1 MHLPGL
7 MLALILGPAAAQP
20 LPEPAEA
27 IAAHTAVRGW
37 LESWA
42 VPAAD
47 PAASRLPSPWG
58 VSLTVRLDGR
68 VLARASANGP
78 GALRTAAEQA
88 IREARSKV
96 QVPNDALAD
105 ENLEQ
110 LGERLTLSL
119 EFYATPIPI
128 PASELTLPMAGLSPG
143 SEALVVMVG
152 SAAQERTAIS
162 GVDSQLSRG
171 VDPAREL
178 TALAAELTGDGAA
191 ALRPVAELLDAGF
204 RFARAPVVHLA
215 MPFENAAPVF
225 LDRGARR
232 IGLDEIHTDAIRRSG
247 DGIASHLRGRLWP
260 GVERYG
266 LAGDLRV
273 VTGAPSPMVA
283 PPFEQGLVAYALL
296 RHAAAAHAP
305 SGADASRE
313 AALTILRDLVAV
325 EPDEESPW
333 DRPTAAAVIAAALAM
348 VDPALRDADTELLSL
363 RVRVLNTLRG
373 AYDPAAQSFTP
384 DVPPAARGLIAW
396 ALTKAVALDPS
407 FTAERA
413 GSAVRTAFRETP
425 QGQLVAQMP
434 FLAWAE
440 LALHPT
446 GPIPAGAAL
455 DEMRAMVWDH
465 QIHRSDLRAMDQDLA
480 GGVVFTRARTVL
492 PTWQTMRPLAALASM
507 MGDERLT
514 PGTPTGGRVPGELVR
529 MTEGLRFVR
538 QLAWTGDALFL
549 ARRADQAI
557 WGVRPA
563 LWEPT
568 ASLEAGAMALLT
580 ITETLD
586 AMNAVAT
593 RSPALQSTD

>member
-7 MLALILGPAAAQP
+7 ILAIILGPAAAQP

-37 LESWA
+37 LESWS
-42 VPAAD
+42 VPADD

-78 GALRTAAEQA
+78 AALRTAAEQA

-96 QVPNDALAD
+96 QVPNDALAE
-105 ENLEQ
+105 ENLAQ
-110 LGERLTLSL
+110 VGERLTLSL

-128 PASELTLPMAGLSPG
+128 PASELAMPMAGVSPG
-143 SEALVVMVG
+143 SEALVVAVG
-152 SAAQERTAIS
+152 AGADERTTIS
-162 GVDSQLSRG
+162 GIDSQLSRG

-204 RFARAPVVHLA
+204 RFARAPVLHLA

-232 IGLDEIHTDAIRRSG
+232 IGLDEIHTDAIRRAG
-247 DGIASHLRGRLWP
+247 QGIASHLRGRLWP

-296 RHAAAAHAP
+296 RHAAAHGSAGP
-305 SGADASRE
+305 DDARE
-313 AALTILRDLVAV
+313 AALTILRDLAAV
-325 EPDEESPW
+325 EPDEQSPW
-333 DRPTAAAVIAAALAM
+333 DRSTAAGVIAAALSM
-348 VDPALRDADTELLSL
+348 VDPATRDADTELLSL
-363 RVRVLNTLRG
+363 RVRTLNTLR
-373 AYDPAAQSFTP
+373 AAFDPAAQSFAP

-396 ALTKAVALDPS
+396 ALTKAIPLDPS

-413 GSAVRTAFRETP
+413 ESAVRTAFRETP

-440 LALHPT
+440 LALHPD
-446 GPIPAGAAL
+446 GSIPAAAAL

-492 PTWQTMRPLAALASM
+492 PTWQTMRPLAALATM

-514 PGTPTGGRVPGELVR
+514 PGTPIAGRVPGELVR

-586 AMNAVAT
+586 AMNAVAA
-593 RSPALQSTD
+593 RSPALQGTD